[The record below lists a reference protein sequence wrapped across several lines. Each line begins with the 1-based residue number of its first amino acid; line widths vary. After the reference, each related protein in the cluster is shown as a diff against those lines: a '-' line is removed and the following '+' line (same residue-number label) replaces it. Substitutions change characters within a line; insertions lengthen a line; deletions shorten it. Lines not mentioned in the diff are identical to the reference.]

1 VRKLAKY
8 VGIAVLALV
17 TLVAL
22 GITFTIGWRPFI
34 GPKARPLTSRTF
46 ERTPQRLERG
56 RYLAGGCMFCHS
68 EHDWAVPD
76 SLAKA
81 PVLGAGMVM
90 PVHDL
95 PGRIVAPNITPDP
108 ETGAGNWTDDQ
119 LARAIREG
127 IGHDG
132 RALFPMMP
140 YRNFRYMS
148 DEDLASVIV
157 YLRSLP
163 AVRHVLPKTEI
174 IFPVN
179 YLIRGVPEPLT
190 GVVTSDANSPD
201 PVKRGA
207 YLVRIGGCADC
218 HTPGARGQAVPGMDF
233 SGGVVEAGPW
243 GSPASAN
250 ITPDPSGIGY
260 YDEAL
265 FLQVM
270 RTGYVRA
277 RKLSPI
283 MPVGAYRNFNDDDL
297 KAMFAYLRTLK
308 PVKHHVD
315 NTEEVGE
322 CTLCRLKHGGGK
334 LN

>member
-1 VRKLAKY
+1 M
-8 VGIAVLALV
+8 I
-17 TLVAL
+17 LVAI
-22 GITFTIGWRPFI
+22 GVTFAIGWRPFI
-34 GPKARPLTSRTF
+34 GPKARSLTDRTF

-56 RYLAGGCMFCHS
+56 RYLAQGCMFCHS
-68 EHDWAVPD
+68 EHDWSVTD
-76 SLAKA
+76 SLATA

-90 PVHDL
+90 PFYGL

-108 ETGAGNWTDDQ
+108 DTGAGKWTDDQ

-140 YRNFRYMS
+140 YPNFRYLTN
-148 DEDLASVIV
+148 EDLASIIV

-163 AVRHVLPKTEI
+163 PLRHELPKTEI
-174 IFPVN
+174 AFPVN
-179 YLIRGVPEPLT
+179 YLIRAVPQPVNQPVT
-190 GVVTSDANSPD
+190 GDANSPD

-218 HTPGARGQAVPGMDF
+218 HTPRKGPTAVSGMDF
-233 SGGVVEAGPW
+233 AGGATEAGPW

-250 ITPDPSGIGY
+250 ITPDASGIGY
-260 YDEAL
+260 YDEGL

-270 RTGYVRA
+270 RMGYVRA

-283 MPVGAYRNFNDDDL
+283 MPVGAYRNLNDDDL

-315 NTEEVGE
+315 NTEEVSQ
-322 CTLCRLKHGGGK
+322 CRLCRLKHGGG
-334 LN
+334 NVN